1 MGNEL
6 PKEANELESEEL
18 FTRDHPIKTELDEKY
33 AFMLNKFPPRGYN
46 VIGIEKESPLDR
58 KGLVAYFD
66 FIVAANNIPLK
77 AIDTTFIS
85 LIKVSYNQFSDCI
98 ITHSVAIIGF
108 GRETPD
114 TYRF

>member
-6 PKEANELESEEL
+6 PREANELESEEL

-33 AFMLNKFPPRGYN
+33 AFMLNKFSPGGYR

-66 FIVAANNIPLK
+66 FIIAANKAPLYQFNY
-77 AIDTTFIS
+77 TFPG
-85 LIKVSYNQFSDCI
+85 LIEVKNY
-98 ITHSVAIIGF
+98 
-108 GRETPD
+108 
-114 TYRF
+114 